1 MRVIVAGSRDITDY
15 NLVQAAIRM
24 SGFNMTELVSGGA
37 RGVDQLGEMY
47 ADRNNIPIKP
57 FPALWKKFGRSAG
70 HIRNAEMGDYAE
82 GLVAI
87 WDGITT
93 GTQGMI
99 KYATKQGL
107 YVYTHYEIGEEQ

>member
-1 MRVIVAGSRDITDY
+1 VKVIVAGGRHIKDY

-24 SGFNMTELVSGGA
+24 SGFNITELVSGGA
-37 RGVDQLGEMY
+37 RGVDQLGEIY
-47 ADRNNIPIKP
+47 ADRFNIPIKP

-70 HIRNAEMGDYAE
+70 HIRNAEMGDYAD

-87 WDGITT
+87 WDGIST
-93 GTQGMI
+93 GTHGMI

-107 YVYTHYEIGEEQ
+107 LVYTHYEIGEEQ